1 MRTNQK
7 TNGMITMPHG
17 VWQDIMLVLTQEY
30 LDEPSVLLI
39 RDKMRRVLGF
49 TQRFHKEWVET
60 GKRENGQAY
69 GFYQEYTVLD
79 FYNESA
85 RSWFLIKFAD
95 QLNNGHDR
103 V

>member
-1 MRTNQK
+1 
-7 TNGMITMPHG
+7 MIRMTHST
-17 VWQDIMLVLTQEY
+17 WQDIMLVLTREY

-39 RDKMRRVLGF
+39 RSKMRRVLGF
-49 TQRFHKEWVET
+49 TQRYHKEWVET

-85 RSWFLIKFAD
+85 KSWFLIKFAD

>member
-1 MRTNQK
+1 
-7 TNGMITMPHG
+7 MITMPHR

-30 LDEPSVLLI
+30 LEEPSVLLI
-39 RDKMRRVLGF
+39 RDKMCRVLGF

-95 QLNNGHDR
+95 QLNQGSKND
-103 V
+103 

>member
-1 MRTNQK
+1 
-7 TNGMITMPHG
+7 MITMPHG

-60 GKRENGQAY
+60 GKRENGQSY

-85 RSWFLIKFAD
+85 HSWFLIKFAD

>member
-1 MRTNQK
+1 
-7 TNGMITMPHG
+7 MPHG

-60 GKRENGQAY
+60 GKRDNGQAY

-85 RSWFLIKFAD
+85 QSWFLIKFAD

>member
-1 MRTNQK
+1 MLTIKK
-7 TNGMITMPHG
+7 TNGMITMPHQ
-17 VWQDIMLVLTQEY
+17 VWQNIMLVLTQEY

-39 RDKMRRVLGF
+39 RSKMRRVLGF
-49 TQRFHKEWVET
+49 TQRYHKEWVET
-60 GKRENGQAY
+60 GRRENGQAY

-95 QLNNGHDR
+95 QLRDTD
-103 V
+103 

>member
-1 MRTNQK
+1 MRTIKK

-17 VWQDIMLVLTQEY
+17 VWQDIMLVLTREY

-39 RDKMRRVLGF
+39 RDKMRRTLGF

-60 GKRENGQAY
+60 GKRDNGQAY

-95 QLNNGHDR
+95 QLNDKG
-103 V
+103 

>member
-1 MRTNQK
+1 MRTIKK
-7 TNGMITMPHG
+7 TNGMITMPHR

-30 LDEPSVLLI
+30 LNEPSVLLI
-39 RDKMRRVLGF
+39 RGKMRRVLGF
-49 TQRFHKEWVET
+49 TQRYHKEWVET

-95 QLNNGHDR
+95 QLRDTD
-103 V
+103 

>member
-1 MRTNQK
+1 
-7 TNGMITMPHG
+7 MITMPHQ
-17 VWQDIMLVLTQEY
+17 VWQNIMLTLTQEY
-30 LDEPSVLLI
+30 IDEPSVLLI
-39 RDKMRRVLGF
+39 RAKMKKVLGF
-49 TQRFHKEWVET
+49 TQRYHKEWVET
-60 GKRENGQAY
+60 GKRDNGQAY

-95 QLNNGHDR
+95 QLNNKDQCL

>member
-1 MRTNQK
+1 
-7 TNGMITMPHG
+7 MITMPHG

-39 RDKMRRVLGF
+39 RNKMRRVLGF

>member
-1 MRTNQK
+1 
-7 TNGMITMPHG
+7 MPHQ
-17 VWQDIMLVLTQEY
+17 VWQNIMLILTQEY
-30 LDEPSVLLI
+30 VNEPSVLLI
-39 RDKMRRVLGF
+39 RSKMRKVLGF
-49 TQRFHKEWVET
+49 TQRYHKEWVEK
-60 GKRENGQAY
+60 GKREDGRAY

-95 QLNNGHDR
+95 QLNDK

>member
-1 MRTNQK
+1 MRTIKK
-7 TNGMITMPHG
+7 TNGMITMPHQ
-17 VWQDIMLVLTQEY
+17 VWQNIMLVLTQEY

-39 RDKMRRVLGF
+39 RSKMRRVLGF
-49 TQRFHKEWVET
+49 TQRYHKEWVET
-60 GKRENGQAY
+60 GIKENGRAY

-95 QLNNGHDR
+95 QLHDTD
-103 V
+103 

>member
-1 MRTNQK
+1 
-7 TNGMITMPHG
+7 MIRMTHST
-17 VWQDIMLVLTQEY
+17 WQDIMLVLTREY
-30 LDEPSVLLI
+30 LDEPSVLLS
-39 RDKMRRVLGF
+39 RSKMRRVLGF
-49 TQRFHKEWVET
+49 TQRYHKQWVET

-85 RSWFLIKFAD
+85 KSWFLIKFAD

>member
-1 MRTNQK
+1 
-7 TNGMITMPHG
+7 
-17 VWQDIMLVLTQEY
+17 MLILTQEY
-30 LDEPSVLLI
+30 VNEPSVLLI
-39 RDKMRRVLGF
+39 RSKMRKVLGF
-49 TQRFHKEWVET
+49 TQRYHKEWVEK
-60 GKRENGQAY
+60 GKHEDGRAY

-95 QLNNGHDR
+95 QLNDK

>member
-1 MRTNQK
+1 
-7 TNGMITMPHG
+7 MITMPHR

-30 LDEPSVLLI
+30 INEPSVLLI
-39 RDKMRRVLGF
+39 RSKMKRVLGF
-49 TQRFHKEWVET
+49 TQRYHKQWVET

-79 FYNESA
+79 FYTESA

-95 QLNNGHDR
+95 QLNDKD
-103 V
+103 